1 MLKTFA
7 SMLATAFTLAA
18 LAAPSN
24 AGDLSDREIRDEL
37 VGKTI
42 VWWEDGGWLHG
53 HLFLLPDG
61 KAEIS
66 VSHPRRAGDIGR
78 WTLRDG
84 EICTAWGE
92 VRSGREKCY
101 AVSRGASGRFLTSG
115 GNVFEVREAGV

>member
-1 MLKTFA
+1 MFKTFA
-7 SMLATAFTLAA
+7 RVLATALA
-18 LAAPSN
+18 LAAPAA
-24 AGDLSDREIRDEL
+24 AGDLSDREIREEL

-53 HLFLLPDG
+53 HLFLMPDG

-66 VSHPRRAGDIGR
+66 VSHPRRTGDIGR

-92 VRSGREKCY
+92 VRAGREKCY
-101 AVSRGASGRFLTSG
+101 AVSRAASGRFLTSG

>member
-1 MLKTFA
+1 MRKAFA
-7 SMLATAFTLAA
+7 SMLAATGVLV
-18 LAAPSN
+18 LLCAPLR
-24 AGDLSDREIRDEL
+24 AGDLSEGEIRDEL

-53 HLFLLPDG
+53 HLFLMPDG

-66 VSHPRRAGDIGR
+66 VSHPSRAGDVGR
-78 WTLRDG
+78 WSIRDG
-84 EICTAWGE
+84 EICTAWGA
-92 VRSGREKCY
+92 VRAGREKCY